1 MTAKHALSLLA
12 CVLLGACATTGR
24 LEPPTIRVT
33 DITMDYFTSAD
44 ARFTVQVTLTNPNLQ
59 EVAVEALTAELR
71 IENVPVGSAQL
82 AAPVRVPARGEAT
95 ASIVAAADL
104 LSSLRASAQIARR
117 LDQERNSGSPGVRYA
132 VSGAA
137 NLAGGLVVPFSREGE
152 FKLPVGALSR

>member
-1 MTAKHALSLLA
+1 MQGRAGREGQGEDEAGGQGLRGQGRRRHALPLQRMTAKHALSLLA

-24 LEPPTIRVT
+24 LEPPAIRVT

-44 ARFTVQVTLTNPNLQ
+44 ARFTIQVTLTNPNLQ

-95 ASIVAAADL
+95 ASIV
-104 LSSLRASAQIARR
+104 
-117 LDQERNSGSPGVRYA
+117 
-132 VSGAA
+132 
-137 NLAGGLVVPFSREGE
+137 
-152 FKLPVGALSR
+152 